1 MNFSKIAI
9 EIRLKIY
16 SELLVHSG
24 PIDFV
29 ADFGPLSP
37 PLFRGQ
43 KDGLCPAILRLSRMI
58 HCEASPLLYSN
69 CFRFPEVFTTS
80 SAPTSAHI
88 GPFLDQIGSHAR
100 LIRHI
105 CIPFPTF
112 DYPQPARV
120 ILHEAHI
127 KNIELIR
134 VTCTG
139 IQTLELSIPPEHCN
153 YALNHSAIAVEAL
166 DLLDTRLKSILSL
179 EEIIV
184 NLQVYPQQ
192 DSSDDLTKTMHG
204 YGWTV
209 KVTEL
214 PKKVWI
220 SNDDRVKF
228 SSEEECNAYNDEQF
242 RAEEEKDEIESW
254 QEEYSR
260 RRRDPYRKNDS
271 DYDWRSV

>member
-9 EIRLKIY
+9 EIRLQIY
-16 SELLVHSG
+16 SELLVHPG
-24 PIDFV
+24 PIDFL

-43 KDGLCPAILRLSRMI
+43 KYGLCPAILRVSRMI
-58 HCEASPLLYSN
+58 HREASPLLYSN
-69 CFRFPEVFTTS
+69 CFRFPEVFTTP

-105 CIPFPTF
+105 CIPFPAF
-112 DYPQPARV
+112 DYPQPARAV
-120 ILHEAHI
+120 LHEAHI
-127 KNIELIR
+127 ENIELVR
-134 VTCTG
+134 VNCTS

-166 DLLDTRLKSILSL
+166 DLLDARLKTIPSLKEIL
-179 EEIIV
+179 V
-184 NLQVYPQQ
+184 NLKVYPQE
-192 DSSDDLTKTMHG
+192 DSSDDSTKTMHG

-220 SNDDRVKF
+220 SNDDRVGF
-228 SSEEECNAYNDEQF
+228 DNQEDCNAYNDEQF
-242 RAEEEKDEIESW
+242 RREEERNESW
-254 QEEYSR
+254 LEESSR
-260 RRRDPYRKNDS
+260 RGRDPYWRNDS
-271 DYDWRSV
+271 DFD